1 MVSLL
6 GFLCKGVGIVQ
17 WLECQICDQKVEG
30 LGPGRIDKITFFFS
44 RVNFPCSYISICST

>member
-6 GFLCKGVGIVQ
+6 GFHCKGVGIAQ

-30 LGPGRIDKITFFFS
+30 LGPGRIHRITFFL
-44 RVNFPCSYISICST
+44 